1 METGRYPSLL
11 TVRFNC
17 LPLFTVQSQ
26 GPFHSESTDS
36 TESTELP
43 GESTEMDLKTLHMTW
58 NSKEAP
64 KKSPPKHPPKPH
76 QTKNPTLNL
85 QNPKNLSPELGA
97 LLPLSFQTQRLN

>member
-43 GESTEMDLKTLHMTW
+43 GESTEMDLKTLHMT
-58 NSKEAP
+58 
-64 KKSPPKHPPKPH
+64 
-76 QTKNPTLNL
+76 
-85 QNPKNLSPELGA
+85 
-97 LLPLSFQTQRLN
+97 